1 VKVKKY
7 YSQLSILAIAGLS
20 ILTAQPL
27 CAANS
32 QATDLKLDSKKDG
45 VANVLKTLGNLTKNI
60 QSKIDTIAQTPII
73 EEKNP
78 GLQNIPELS
87 TPTVIPSNN
96 SDVMVPN
103 PKVTVEDKTPTN
115 SSNSDRQQP
124 GQTSQTSS
132 TGDYLP
138 RAVAP
143 PVGDMAI
150 SNINA
155 APALVNL
162 GSTKTVS
169 RLVLKDAPVREVLS
183 TLLQSTGLNLVFIGD
198 EAEGGGQGDQ
208 AKQGGGSKGK
218 TISLDVQN
226 EPVQQVF
233 NSVLLA
239 TNLQANRQGNTVFVG
254 VKLPSQAR
262 NLMSRTLRLNQV
274 TAANAAAF
282 LASQGAEVQRL
293 NTTFEDITDPQT
305 GKVIGKREKPSD
317 MTKLTAKQDASGS
330 EALLLKGLSVATDD
344 RLNSITLIGEARL
357 LETATSFLTQLDARR
372 RQLAVNVKVVD
383 INLLNE
389 DFTNSS
395 FSFGVDDSFFV
406 QDNGTAS
413 MRFGNTSPASR
424 ENLNSPTGRTL
435 NPPGIPNPLA
445 GTNTFLDLNNSTIV
459 PGTEPGRI
467 LVDSTGQEFTLQP
480 RGDAAFFNRNAAIS
494 QNPTQTGVTD
504 FTLATDTII
513 TAAADGTLSTARGAL
528 GTATSALPG
537 IFQFPKKFLALL
549 ESRISNGNA
558 KILTDPTLV
567 IQEGQQATVK
577 LTQEVVKSIKTTI
590 DPQSGVRI
598 TTPEIGEAGLTLSVN
613 VERVDDNGFVALS
626 VSPTVSAVGNRQN
639 FDSGNGAVNQL
650 SLLTKRE
657 LSSGLIRLRDG
668 QTLILSGII
677 QDSERTTVSKV
688 PFLGDIPILGSLFRS
703 TTQTNTRAEVVVLLT
718 PQVMDDS
725 EKSQWGFNYNPSEDA
740 RQMLQ
745 KKGFTPSSN
754 P

>member
-1 VKVKKY
+1 VKKY
-7 YSQLSILAIAGLS
+7 RNQLGVLTVTGLLLL
-20 ILTAQPL
+20 IAQPL
-27 CAANS
+27 RAASS
-32 QATDLKLDSKKDG
+32 QVKNVKPESQKDG
-45 VANVLKTLGNLTKNI
+45 VAIVLKTLENFVKGT
-60 QSKIDTIAQTPII
+60 QGKIKTIAQTPTI
-73 EEKNP
+73 EENTP
-78 GLQNIPELS
+78 GLQNTQEQSLP
-87 TPTVIPSNN
+87 VIPSNN
-96 SDVMVPN
+96 PDVMVPN
-103 PKVTVEDKTPTN
+103 PKVTVENKTPTN
-115 SSNSDRQQP
+115 SDRQQSS
-124 GQTSQTSS
+124 QAAQTSS
-132 TGDYLP
+132 SEEYLP

-155 APALVNL
+155 APELVDL

-198 EAEGGGQGDQ
+198 DAQGGTQGDQ
-208 AKQGGGSKGK
+208 ANQKSSAKGK

-254 VKLPSQAR
+254 SKLPSQAR
-262 NLMSRTLRLNQV
+262 NLVSRTLRLNQV

-317 MTKLTAKQDASGS
+317 MTKLTAKQDANGA

-344 RLNSITLIGEARL
+344 RLNSITLIGEPRIIQ
-357 LETATSFLTQLDARR
+357 TATSFLTQLDARR
-372 RQLAVNVKVVD
+372 RQIAVNVKVVD
-383 INLLNE
+383 INLLNQ
-389 DFTNSS
+389 DVTNSS
-395 FSFGVDDSFFV
+395 FSFGLNDSFFI
-406 QDNGTAS
+406 QDQGSAS
-413 MRFGNTSPASR
+413 LRFGSSSPATR
-424 ENLNSPTGRTL
+424 ENLNSPTGRIG
-435 NPPGIPNPLA
+435 NPPIINNPFA
-445 GTNTFLDLNNSTIV
+445 GTNSFIDFNNTTIV
-459 PGTEPGRI
+459 PGAAPGI
-467 LVDSTGQEFTLQP
+467 VDLSGTGLGQS
-480 RGDAAFFNRNAAIS
+480 RGDAQFFNRIAGIS
-494 QNPTQTGVTD
+494 SNPLVSGVTD
-504 FTLATDTII
+504 YTNGKDGKVEIDSSGNIKLTDPT
-513 TAAADGTLSTARGAL
+513 DP
-528 GTATSALPG
+528 TATFSLPSL
-537 IFQFPKKFLALL
+537 FQYPKKFLALL
-549 ESRISNGNA
+549 ESRITSGNA

-567 IQEGQQATVK
+567 VQEGQQATVK

-613 VERVDDNGFVALS
+613 VERIDDNGFVALS
-626 VSPTVSAVGNRQN
+626 VSPTVSSVGNTQN
-639 FDSGNGAVNQL
+639 FDSGNGAVNLL

-703 TTQTNTRAEVVVLLT
+703 TTQNNARAEVVVLLT

-725 EKSQWGFNYNPSEDA
+725 EKSQWGFNYNPSDDT

-745 KKGFTPSSN
+745 KKGFTPPSN